1 MTEGITRRA
10 ATTLVAA
17 LLLSM
22 LGIGTATA
30 GPAVDEERRMQLHCD
45 DAELTIMR
53 TNGASWWGIQGDQS
67 DGSVYVTRELSIRDD
82 EGEVVYQKVYGNK
95 NPHRAVITC
104 EAEHFGF
111 HWVVTMVRT
120 A

>member
-1 MTEGITRRA
+1 MTEGTTRRA
-10 ATTLVAA
+10 TTTLVAA

-45 DAELTIMR
+45 NVELTIMR
-53 TNGASWWGIQGDQS
+53 ANGASWWGVQGDET
-67 DGSVYVTRELSIRDD
+67 DGSVYVTRELTVHDD
-82 EGEVVYQKVYGNK
+82 EGKVVYQKAYGNK
-95 NPHRAVITC
+95 NPNQAVITC
-104 EAEHFGF
+104 EAEHFGY